1 MDVPGH
7 LLRKSA
13 ALVVARNT
21 LYDVYKV
28 VNAIEF
34 RHDSVPC
41 NCPIC
46 QDIRNVISPLKVLT
60 GKVLEKLDEIAKQDA
75 AEFEAGK

>member
-1 MDVPGH
+1 MDATGH
-7 LLRKSA
+7 LLRKAA

-34 RHDSVPC
+34 RHSDVGC
-41 NCPIC
+41 DCPVC
-46 QDIRNVISPLKVLT
+46 KDIRSILAPLKNLT
-60 GKVLEKLDEIAKQDA
+60 GKVLEKLDEVAKEDA
-75 AEFEAGK
+75 AEHQ